1 MRLSAFGIFVVL
13 FVLVCAIVI
22 VPVAAISVRGVRD
35 EVFPA
40 DVAVV
45 PATGSGMNFDGTPKP
60 RLASRLDRAREL
72 FRDRMCRVIFVSGEG
87 SVGGRSVAD
96 AMKSY
101 LVEKGVPTYAVDTDG
116 TGAHT
121 RATAEA
127 AARFM
132 RDRGFESAIAVTSF
146 YHVARFVSALK
157 SAGVE
162 QVGSAHASGFEVG
175 DIWHMFREMPAVF
188 AYSMGFR

>member
-1 MRLSAFGIFVVL
+1 MRLRAFGIFVVL
-13 FVLVCAIVI
+13 CVLVCAIVI
-22 VPVAAISVRGVRD
+22 VPVTAISIRGVRD

-45 PATGSGMNFDGTPKP
+45 PATGSGINFDGTLQP

-72 FRDRMCRVIFVSGEG
+72 YQDRMCRAIFVSGEG
-87 SVGGRSVAD
+87 SVGGRSVVD

-101 LVEKGVPTYAVDTDG
+101 LVEKGVPDHAVDTDD

-146 YHVARFVSALK
+146 YHVARFVAALK
-157 SAGVE
+157 SAGVD
-162 QVGSAHASGFEVG
+162 QIGSAHANGFAIG
-175 DIWHMFREMPAVF
+175 DIWYVFREMPAVF
-188 AYSMGFR
+188 AYSMGLR